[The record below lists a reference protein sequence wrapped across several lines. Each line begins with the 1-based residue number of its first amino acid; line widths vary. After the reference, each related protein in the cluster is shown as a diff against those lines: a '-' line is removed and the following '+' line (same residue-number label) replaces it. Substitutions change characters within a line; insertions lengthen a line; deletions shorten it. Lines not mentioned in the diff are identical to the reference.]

1 MSLIDQDKIQ
11 ILNGASLSGALL
23 LGDKT
28 LCGFTLPASWTGTTV
43 TFQTSYDGGTTWAE
57 YWDSKA
63 GSGTIT
69 VAAGQYVVLDPNM
82 WRGVNAIKMRSGTSG
97 AATNQAAD
105 RDIYI
110 ASKRVF

>member
-1 MSLIDQDKIQ
+1 
-11 ILNGASLSGALL
+11 
-23 LGDKT
+23 
-28 LCGFTLPASWTGTTV
+28 
-43 TFQTSYDGGTTWAE
+43 
-57 YWDSKA
+57 
-63 GSGTIT
+63 
-69 VAAGQYVVLDPNM
+69 M